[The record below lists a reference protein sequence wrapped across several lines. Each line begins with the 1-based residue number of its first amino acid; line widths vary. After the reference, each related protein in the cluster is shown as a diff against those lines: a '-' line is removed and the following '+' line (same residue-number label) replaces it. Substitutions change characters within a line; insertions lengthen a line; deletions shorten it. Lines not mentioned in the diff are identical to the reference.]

1 MAKTASAGEMRTRIT
16 VKKLTDGIDADG
28 YPTQTWDNVLTGNSV
43 IRCKWV
49 SAHGKEVTEND
60 RLGLGQIATVTMRYT
75 PKITPRC
82 RVWKEAETQTDA
94 NAWEVVSVND
104 PEDRHAFLELTLRR
118 LVVA

>member
-1 MAKTASAGEMRTRIT
+1 MRTRIT

-28 YPTQTWDNVLTGNSV
+28 YPTQAWANVLTGNSM

-49 SAHGKEVTEND
+49 SAHGKEVNEND

-82 RVWKEAETQTDA
+82 CVWKEAEAQTDA

>member
-16 VKKLTDGIDADG
+16 VKKLTTGIDGEG
-28 YPTQTWDNVLTGNSV
+28 YPTETWAALFPAK
-43 IRCKWV
+43 IHCKWV
-49 SAHGKEVTEND
+49 SAHGKEVNEND

-75 PKITPRC
+75 PLITPRC

-104 PEDRHAFLELTLRR
+104 LEDRHAFLEMTLRR